1 MVKGRHK
8 GERFDVVI
16 VGARCAGS
24 PLAAVLARRG
34 LRVVVVDEATFP
46 RDTLSSHVIQA
57 DSLAFLDGLGLTE
70 RLRATGAPFTSRVD
84 ARFEDLRVVAD
95 VPLRPGDVGGGACIR
110 RFVLDPILAD
120 AAREAGAEVRMAT
133 KVVGLVRERGRVA
146 GVRVTHAGRECEL
159 LAPLVVG
166 ADGRNSTVAKLCGA
180 RKYNVVQNERVYH
193 WTFFENADLSG
204 DAFVFHRWGD
214 RFVLASPADDRLF
227 MVAVSPEAGARGD
240 FRHDLEG
247 TLVAHARACEP
258 VAQAIEGARRAT
270 KIFGIV
276 RFTGYF
282 REAAGPGWVLLGD
295 SGHFK
300 DPAAGRGIGDAF
312 LQIRRLEPVIAS
324 GPGESGID
332 ERLAAWW
339 RWRDREFAEHYWVG
353 ADFGAA
359 GTLPAAAPEM
369 IRRLH
374 ARGRTDRLV
383 ELLSHRRRPSQV
395 LTVPAFAAATV
406 RLLRDGDRDRRAL
419 LGETRTLVAREARRR
434 RMVRRP
440 VYAPPEVTLADAA
453 PTDTDHP
460 EARAGSHVPA
470 AR

>member
-1 MVKGRHK
+1 MSQPEFTEEELRQLEAEM
-8 GERFDVVI
+8 ERISVDDVLIQTTVTLLN
-16 VGARCAGS
+16 
-24 PLAAVLARRG
+24 LAARKA
-34 LRVVVVDEATFP
+34 
-46 RDTLSSHVIQA
+46 
-57 DSLAFLDGLGLTE
+57 GLG
-70 RLRATGAPFTSRVD
+70 APPESGPAPT
-84 ARFEDLRVVAD
+84 AD
-95 VPLRPGDVGGGACIR
+95 W
-110 RFVLDPILAD
+110 
-120 AAREAGAEVRMAT
+120 EQVR
-133 KVVGLVRERGRVA
+133 
-146 GVRVTHAGRECEL
+146 
-159 LAPLVVG
+159 
-166 ADGRNSTVAKLCGA
+166 
-180 RKYNVVQNERVYH
+180 
-193 WTFFENADLSG
+193 
-204 DAFVFHRWGD
+204 
-214 RFVLASPADDRLF
+214 
-227 MVAVSPEAGARGD
+227 
-240 FRHDLEG
+240 
-247 TLVAHARACEP
+247 
-258 VAQAIEGARRAT
+258 QAIEGARRAT